1 VELRTGSVPEVQRR
15 LETGSLSHD
24 ELKQKLQQSVTGS
37 GDPAAFTANLP
48 IQDLV
53 SAAESGNLSRAV
65 KLERFWSSPKKTSA
79 MIGVV
84 TFGFVAAIST
94 DWVDGGRAGH
104 VRHVLEFHE
113 NEVYG

>member
-1 VELRTGSVPEVQRR
+1 MPEVQRR

-53 SAAESGNLSRAV
+53 SAAESGNLIRAM
-65 KLERFWSSPKKTSA
+65 KLEAFLVERRKSIRDDSCCNFR
-79 MIGVV
+79 
-84 TFGFVAAIST
+84 FVAAIST